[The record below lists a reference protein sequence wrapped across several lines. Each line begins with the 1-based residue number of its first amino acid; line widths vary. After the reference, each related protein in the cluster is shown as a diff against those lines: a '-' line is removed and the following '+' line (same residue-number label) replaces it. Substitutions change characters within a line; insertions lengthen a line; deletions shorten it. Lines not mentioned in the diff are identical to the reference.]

1 MQTPRPIKIWDI
13 GIRLFH
19 WSLVLLIPASWLL
32 VEESDAISEWANARG
47 WYLEPI
53 VWHARLGFIVL
64 GLLVFRL
71 LWGVLGSDT
80 ARFRHF
86 VRSPRTVLAY
96 LRKLLAPSSA
106 DAPSIGHNPAGG
118 WMVVVLLALLLAQTL
133 SGLFNY
139 DDISF
144 EAPFYSL
151 VGEDI
156 SDALHD
162 WHELNFDLL
171 LVAIALHIAA
181 IIFYALVKKE
191 RLVPPMITGTRIVA
205 TDAAPM
211 MVGGWRL
218 LICLLLGAATS
229 WWLWQY

>member
-19 WSLVLLIPASWLL
+19 WSLVLLIPAIWLL
-32 VEESDAISEWANARG
+32 VEESEAISEWASARG
-47 WYLEPI
+47 WYLDPI
-53 VWHARLGFIVL
+53 VWHARLGYIVL

-80 ARFRHF
+80 ARFRQF

-96 LRKLLAPSSA
+96 LRKLLTPSSA

-139 DDISF
+139 DDINF

-156 SDALHD
+156 SDALND

-211 MVGGWRL
+211 TVGGWRL